1 MQEHISTSFDNDLND
16 LDAMITKIGGMVQT
30 QLNLVL
36 NSLEVGNDEVL
47 NTIIETDKSID
58 TLEHEIFDKAVEII
72 ALRSPHAEDLRKVMI
87 APRIAS
93 SNERMGDLVRNIA
106 KRVLSIH
113 GEGHSLPLVEEI
125 KSLGF
130 DVLEAVTNINDAAA
144 RNDVALALKIWES
157 DVNIDEA
164 YDELIKSIVQLIDH
178 KNHDA
183 ETIRHTMFIAK
194 NIERIGDHVTTI
206 AELIHFRVEAK
217 MLSDERPKLGDA
229 QQ

>member
-16 LDAMITKIGGMVQT
+16 LGDMMAKIGGMVQT

-36 NSLEVGNDEVL
+36 NSLDQGNDEVL
-47 NTIIETDKSID
+47 KTIIETDKAID
-58 TLEHEIFDKAVEII
+58 ALEHDIFNKTVEII

-106 KRVLSIH
+106 KRLLSIH
-113 GEGHSLPLVEEI
+113 ANSQALPLADEI
-125 KSLGF
+125 KSLSL
-130 DVLEAVTNINDAAA
+130 DVLSSVTAVNDAAA
-144 RNDVALALKIWES
+144 RSDVAKALQVWEG
-157 DVNIDEA
+157 DIKIDEA
-164 YDELIKSIVQLIDH
+164 YDELIKAIVKLIDQ
-178 KNHDA
+178 NSHDA

-194 NIERIGDHVTTI
+194 NIERIGDHATTI
-206 AELIHFRVEAK
+206 AELVYFRVEAS

-229 QQ
+229 NA